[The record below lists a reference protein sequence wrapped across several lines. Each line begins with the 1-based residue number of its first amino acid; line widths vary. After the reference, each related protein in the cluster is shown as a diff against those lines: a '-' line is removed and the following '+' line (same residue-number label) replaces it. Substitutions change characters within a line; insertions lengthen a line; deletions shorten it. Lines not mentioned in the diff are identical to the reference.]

1 MAGEP
6 SSFAQACKQHLHAS
20 PSCSLTSQVPTFSLQ
35 VIAGNHELSFDQTF
49 THPLSQ
55 KTHRSDHGMFDKIPL
70 LGHKKEN
77 LEDAVNTENIRQHLT
92 NCVYLEDSGIE
103 LYGLKFWGSELLS
116 INILL
121 EGLLM
126 LRFLI
131 NRNSASAR
139 ILQLGLQLKARPR
152 NSRQMESYSIEHRF
166 AIQPKNIY
174 SSK

>member
-1 MAGEP
+1 
-6 SSFAQACKQHLHAS
+6 
-20 PSCSLTSQVPTFSLQ
+20 
-35 VIAGNHELSFDQTF
+35 
-49 THPLSQ
+49 
-55 KTHRSDHGMFDKIPL
+55 MFDKIPL